1 MKILKR
7 SQCDSKDDI
16 DKNQE
21 KQQNKDIG
29 SKPLNVFNYLKG
41 LGQEVEDLVDEIEDA
56 DNDIDIGE
64 LLFIGSNRKI

>member
-7 SQCDSKDDI
+7 SQFDSKDDI
-16 DKNQE
+16 DKDQE

-29 SKPLNVFNYLKG
+29 SKLLNVFNYLKG